1 MMSRMTGE
9 LHDAHTRFNS
19 PEQWKKYKKQQ
30 GVSSGI
36 SVDDVDGQTV
46 VTTVR
51 RDSSAAHAGIEP
63 GMVVLSID
71 GKPVAERI
79 AEIERN
85 KAAFV
90 FRTRYAAFSAMAGCS
105 QARRTPRCALKW
117 NARTARASRLL
128 SSARFFLRRLMSS
141 PTFCPRDT
149 PTSGSMASSRSLLRN
164 FDRLSNGSK
173 MRRGS

>member
-1 MMSRMTGE
+1 MLSRMTGE

-36 SVDDVDGQTV
+36 SVDDVDGKTV
-46 VTTVR
+46 VTAVR

-85 KAAFV
+85 KSPSSSERATRLFSYGRLVRRPAGHRDARWNGARGRLALRGYPRAPGLFV
-90 FRTRYAAFSAMAGCS
+90 GAGCRH
-105 QARRTPRCALKW
+105 RRSAL
-117 NARTARASRLL
+117 
-128 SSARFFLRRLMSS
+128 
-141 PTFCPRDT
+141 RDT
-149 PTSGSMASSRSLLRN
+149 PTSGSMASSQPLPRN
-164 FDRLSNGSK
+164 FGRLSKDSK